1 MYSYAQSVA
10 VQNSRSYSN
19 YSAAPYYYE
28 VSNSSYSEQFATYNN
43 LLIAQFFSQKM
54 QQLEVCK
61 QKANERLLKKSGK
74 QLSQS
79 QANLIDSLILC
90 NYSNKPLVSF
100 YEDKIKVQL
109 DVGKNQYML
118 DYSINDFDG
127 TVLVGTYK
135 NSEYKVEQV
144 SISKLP
150 EIIRG

>member
-1 MYSYAQSVA
+1 MYAYAQSIA
-10 VQNSRSYSN
+10 VQNTRSYSN
-19 YSAAPYYYE
+19 YSSAPYYYE
-28 VSNSSYSEQFATYNN
+28 VSNSSYSEQFPIMNELILQFLSLKQLQLNN
-43 LLIAQFFSQKM
+43 
-54 QQLEVCK
+54 CK
-61 QKANERLLKKSGK
+61 QKANERLFKKTGK
-74 QLSQS
+74 QLSAS
-79 QANLIDSLILC
+79 CANLIDSLVLC
-90 NYSNKPLVSF
+90 EYTKKPLVSF

>member
-1 MYSYAQSVA
+1 MYAYAQSMA
-10 VQNSRSYSN
+10 VQNTRSYSN
-19 YSAAPYYYE
+19 YSSVPYYFE
-28 VSNSSYSEQFATYNN
+28 VSNSSYSEQFTTYNT

-54 QQLEVCK
+54 QQLELCK

-74 QLSQS
+74 QLSQNK
-79 QANLIDSLILC
+79 ANLIDSLILC

-118 DYSINDFDG
+118 DYNINDFDG

-144 SISKLP
+144 AISKLP
-150 EIIRG
+150 EVIRG

>member
-28 VSNSSYSEQFATYNN
+28 VSNSSYSEQFPIMNELILQFLSLKQLQLNN
-43 LLIAQFFSQKM
+43 
-54 QQLEVCK
+54 CK
-61 QKANERLLKKSGK
+61 QKANERLFKKTGK
-74 QLSQS
+74 QLSAS
-79 QANLIDSLILC
+79 CANLIDSLVLC
-90 NYSNKPLVSF
+90 EYTKKPLVSF

-144 SISKLP
+144 AISKLP
-150 EIIRG
+150 EVIRG